1 MVAPFKVEREKTL
14 AKLRLI
20 LASSSDLLS
29 RLPVLFI
36 VVEDQVRNVTTEVD
50 TSSLGL
56 PKSQPIANAQDQML
70 VEQLALTIRVI
81 GDRLD
86 QDQEFNDMIN
96 RLGRVADKSS
106 FWKLVERVFSND
118 EINWGR
124 IIVLFYSIGK
134 LSAKMVLAHLP
145 AVFTDIVALS
155 LDYFRKKLLQWICN
169 MGGWIN
175 SISGVTRFSIEQF
188 SASSL
193 SSIPPSAGLMLVF
206 ITGALLGGIIMWRLN
221 RCN

>member
-1 MVAPFKVEREKTL
+1 MACEGTNDD
-14 AKLRLI
+14 LI
-20 LASSSDLLS
+20 GEALL
-29 RLPVLFI
+29 I
-36 VVEDQVRNVTTEVD
+36 GVVEDQVRNVTTEVD
-50 TSSLGL
+50 TSSLVL
-56 PKSQPIANAQDQML
+56 PKSQPIANAQDQRL
-70 VEQLALTIRVI
+70 LKQLALTMRVI
-81 GDRLD
+81 GDQLD
-86 QDQEFNDMIN
+86 QDPQFNNMIDG
-96 RLGRVADKSS
+96 LGRVADKNS
-106 FWKLVERVFSND
+106 FWKLVERVFSDD

-145 AVFTDIVALS
+145 AVFTDIVTLS

-175 SISGVTRFSIEQF
+175 SISAVTRFSIEQF

-193 SSIPPSAGLMLVF
+193 CSIPPSAGLVLVF
-206 ITGALLGGIIMWRLN
+206 ITGVLLGGIIMWRLN